1 MLDLSFSINDKMSLK
16 IYDFLNKSDAIMSM
30 KKPQGQGTITLQ
42 VYLNSINLFH
52 VRTYVS
58 NMGKK
63 MSMQNFFTKY

>member
-42 VYLNSINLFH
+42 DYLNSINLFH

>member
-1 MLDLSFSINDKMSLK
+1 
-16 IYDFLNKSDAIMSM
+16 MSM

-42 VYLNSINLFH
+42 DYLNLNNSFH